1 MKKTMGRQASGN
13 TLAILAQ
20 SLYLLNLLLLPGLA
34 LIGLLVLWWKN
45 RNNHDSLGR
54 CHLHQSLILSGL
66 LVVLLGGGGLLIWL
80 ITGTDPSA
88 ISMLL
93 LYLIVIHTGFVLIG
107 MIALAKAMSHQHFH
121 ITGRSCP
128 SDAG

>member
-1 MKKTMGRQASGN
+1 MKKTTGAQTAGN

-34 LIGLLVLWWKN
+34 LIGLVVLWWKN
-45 RNNHDSLGR
+45 RSSHDSLGR
-54 CHLHQSLILSGL
+54 CHLTQSLILSAWLTG
-66 LVVLLGGGGLLIWL
+66 LLGGGGLLIWL
-80 ITGTDPSA
+80 IAGSSPSG

-93 LYLIVIHTGFVLIG
+93 LYLIVVHTGFVLIG

-121 ITGRSCP
+121 VSGRRCP
-128 SDAG
+128 NP